1 MKSQKEIRLEWVKLY
16 LQTKNSE
23 QVCLK
28 CGISPPTLRKWVR
41 RYEEGGEEALAD
53 QSRRLHSSPNRKVL
67 QEQEKWIL
75 ELRKRRLG
83 VRRIQ
88 NELRRLHKC
97 KLSLATI
104 HKVLTANKVA
114 PLHVHASRKP
124 RHTAKRYSRPVP
136 YDRVQ
141 LDTCQ
146 IAPKLYQY
154 TAVDDCTV
162 PDGACTILSP
172 HHLAQF

>member
-28 CGISPPTLRKWVR
+28 CGISRPTLRKWVR

-53 QSRRLHSSPNRKVL
+53 QSRRPHSSPNRKVL

-88 NELRRLHKC
+88 NELRRLHEC

-114 PLHVHASRKP
+114 PLHASRKP
-124 RHTAKRYSRPVP
+124 RHAGKRYSRPVP
-136 YDRVQ
+136 GDRVQ

-154 TAVDDCTV
+154 TAVDDCTRWRV
-162 PDGACTILSP
+162 CTVQSP
-172 HHLAQF
+172 RHPQLF